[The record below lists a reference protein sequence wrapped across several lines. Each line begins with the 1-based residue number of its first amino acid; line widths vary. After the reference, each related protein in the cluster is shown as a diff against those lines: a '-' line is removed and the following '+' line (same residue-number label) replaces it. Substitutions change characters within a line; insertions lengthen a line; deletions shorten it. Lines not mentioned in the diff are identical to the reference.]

1 MTAPVARARS
11 NRRLV
16 LLLALFVLT
25 PVALVLGPFRRQFFP
40 EHTRQLQSLAI
51 LEVPPLDVARLA
63 GPGWSAAEI
72 EELRREYEAHAWPSL
87 VARLDREP
95 RDRMNAG
102 LKYLFGIAAL
112 LDRRSTVAAK
122 GLADAGQEGD
132 AALRAEASFALAQA
146 LLLTGNA
153 GAAEAELTPIAA
165 GDGPHKDAAARQLR
179 ELSALR

>member
-1 MTAPVARARS
+1 MRRS
-11 NRRLV
+11 TSR
-16 LLLALFVLT
+16 
-25 PVALVLGPFRRQFFP
+25 
-40 EHTRQLQSLAI
+40 
-51 LEVPPLDVARLA
+51 PPAQI
-63 GPGWSAAEI
+63 SAAER
-72 EELRREYEAHAWPSL
+72 ELRREYELHAWPSL

-102 LKYLFGIAAL
+102 LKFLFGIAAL

-122 GLADAGQEGD
+122 GLADARQEGD

-153 GAAEAELTPIAA
+153 GAAEAELAPIAA
-165 GDGPHKDAAARQLR
+165 GDGPHRDAAARQLH

>member
-11 NRRLV
+11 NRRLL
-16 LLLALFVLT
+16 LLLALLVLS

-40 EHTRQLQSLAI
+40 EHVRELQSFAI
-51 LEVPPLDVARLA
+51 VAAPPLDPARLA
-63 GPGWSAAEI
+63 GPGWSER
-72 EELRREYEAHAWPSL
+72 ECDELRRAWDAKEYAAL

-95 RDRMNAG
+95 RERMNAG
-102 LKYLFGIAAL
+102 LKYLFGMAAL

-122 GLADAGQEGD
+122 GLADAKQEGD
-132 AALRAEASFALAQA
+132 AELRAEASFALAQA

-153 GAAEAELTPIAA
+153 DAARAELAPIAA
-165 GDGPHKDAAARQLR
+165 GDGPHREAAALQLR